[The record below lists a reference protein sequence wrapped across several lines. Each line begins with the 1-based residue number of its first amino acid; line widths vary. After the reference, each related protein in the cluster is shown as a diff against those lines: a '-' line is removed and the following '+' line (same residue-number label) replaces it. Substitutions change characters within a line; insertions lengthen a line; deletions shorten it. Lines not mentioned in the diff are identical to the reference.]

1 MTNITGVF
9 EVERDSQTVERR
21 RALLLMVGWL
31 GTVGSLGALLAAGLR
46 GLIPNLL
53 DEPSQRFRIGR
64 PEDYIDGSVT
74 FVEEIRVFV
83 LRSGNAFRA
92 LSAIC
97 THLGCTVNESGD
109 GEGFQCPCHG
119 SRFAANG
126 TVIAGPAPRPLEWLG
141 MRQAR
146 DGRLLIDRGRT
157 VEASSYLVLED
168 PEETSA

>member
-1 MTNITGVF
+1 MSNITGAF
-9 EVERDSQTVERR
+9 DGDRNTQHVERR
-21 RALLLMVGWL
+21 QAVLLMVGWL
-31 GTVGSLGALLAAGLR
+31 GTMGSLGALLAAGLR

-53 DEPSQRFRIGR
+53 DEPSQRYRIGR

-126 TVIAGPAPRPLEWLG
+126 TVIEGPAPRPLEWFG

-168 PEETSA
+168 PEEASA